1 MSRAGGQGW
10 RRAALAGGVT
20 AVSAFPLSIGFALM
34 AGVPPGAMV
43 LASLYAGVIN
53 ALCGGRYGVGG
64 PNTAVALLTGA
75 AVMPFAPPESE
86 LYMGYVYALCV
97 LVGAY
102 QLLFAAVLSRVDL
115 MDYVSTTVIDG
126 ITWGIG
132 VLFIMGSLWLAAG
145 LAQPGGAQWPPLHAL
160 MTIDRMLDG
169 SAPRPALEIA
179 GITLLAGG
187 IAVWVPRLK
196 RASLLIGLFAGCV
209 WAAGLP
215 EGVMIERVGWV
226 SPPLLTPSLP
236 DFRQISWPVI
246 FALAGGPAP
255 AIALVGA
262 LQSLSIAKALRDP
275 DEAYQPAREMLGQ
288 ALANLWSGFFMGSP
302 GSNSFNKS
310 SVMFLIGGG
319 GAKAH
324 LCAVAATAFMIY
336 ALTDWVARI
345 PMSALGAALILA
357 GAAMVS
363 PARYR
368 RHFRRGPVVIGM
380 FCVPALLV
388 VVLDIQS
395 ALLVGVAVS
404 LLAHFVHFSRGRLLW
419 ELEGSRLRIG
429 IVGLFFFV
437 SSARLEKQVRAMFAE
452 TGGSGSATA
461 LEIDLCAADLIS
473 LEQLDLGW
481 LAHLASKG
489 IPVCL
494 HLRPEQQAMLAR
506 QVMGSG
512 LQGVDVRLVGEVA
525 VDSGAG

>member
-1 MSRAGGQGW
+1 MSRMHSHHGW
-10 RRAALAGGVT
+10 RAALAGSVT
-20 AVSAFPLSIGFALM
+20 AISAFPLSIGFALM

-97 LVGAY
+97 LVGVY
-102 QLLFAAVLSRVDL
+102 QLLFAAILSRVDL

-132 VLFIMGSLWLAAG
+132 VLFILGSLWLAAG

-160 MTIDRMLDG
+160 MSLDRIIDG

-179 GITLLAGG
+179 AVTLLAGG
-187 IAVWVPRLK
+187 IATWVPRLK
-196 RASLLIGLFAGCV
+196 RASLLIGLAAGCL
-209 WAAGLP
+209 WAASLP
-215 EGVMIERVGWV
+215 AGVMIERVGWV
-226 SPPLLTPSLP
+226 SPPLLSPSLP

-275 DEAYQPAREMLGQ
+275 DEPYQPVREMLGQ
-288 ALANLWSGFFMGSP
+288 ALANLWSGFFMGAP

-319 GAKAH
+319 GAAAH
-324 LCAVAATAFMIY
+324 LCAVAVTAFMIY

-345 PMSALGAALILA
+345 PMSALGAALMLA
-357 GAAMVS
+357 GAAMIAPS
-363 PARYR
+363 RYR
-368 RHFRRGPVVIGM
+368 RDFRRGPVVIGM
-380 FCVPALLV
+380 FCIPALLV

-419 ELEGSRLRIG
+419 ELDEGRLRIG

-437 SSARLEKQVRAMFAE
+437 SSARLEKQARAMFAA
-452 TGGSGSATA
+452 TGGSGAAQA
-461 LEIDLCAADLIS
+461 LEIDLSAADLVS
-473 LEQLDLGW
+473 LDQLDLSW

-489 IPVCL
+489 IPVTL
-494 HLRPEQQAMLAR
+494 HLRADQRQALGR
-506 QVMGSG
+506 LVVGSG
-512 LQGVDVRLVGEVA
+512 LRGVEVREVG
-525 VDSGAG
+525 